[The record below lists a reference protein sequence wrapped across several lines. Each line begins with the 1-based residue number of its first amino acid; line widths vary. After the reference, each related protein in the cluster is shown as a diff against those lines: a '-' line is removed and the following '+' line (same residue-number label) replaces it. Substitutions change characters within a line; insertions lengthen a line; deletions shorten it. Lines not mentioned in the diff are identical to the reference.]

1 MKGGKM
7 EKLVQKGKAI
17 EQALFPIH
25 PYQLITGHD
34 LEQFRQKLIIDLGQV
49 IKEHLN
55 IVPKK
60 WLKSHEVRKL
70 LKISP
75 GTLQHLKAN
84 GTIPYSKMGG
94 VHYYDYEKIQQLL
107 REGEEKK

>member
-1 MKGGKM
+1 M
-7 EKLVQKGKAI
+7 EKLIQKDKTI
-17 EQALFPIH
+17 ESPVPQVH
-25 PYQLITGHD
+25 PYQLITGQD
-34 LEQFRQKLIIDLGQV
+34 LEHFRQKLIIDLGQV
-49 IKEHLN
+49 IKEHMN

-60 WLKSHEVRKL
+60 WMKSHEVRRL

-75 GTLQHLKAN
+75 GTLQHLKAI

-107 REGEEKK
+107 REGEEKPVR